1 MSASGIWCA
10 LILLTFTQ
18 DSLANHH
25 EKVLQIEK
33 PKEYLRHQQNHRSTA
48 LVDRKL
54 VDLTEFHT
62 AEVRPTI
69 IHPIVEIVRSGEAAE
84 AATAAATLN
93 RRPENRRVEIRSMIA
108 RDRAANLFRPTEVHS
123 AYENRLRVDNRP
135 AEIRSTS
142 ENLAGIVEI
151 RPTENRRAM
160 PIRSAEILPSVRH
173 SAEIAL
179 DPGKVRA
186 SSAKL
191 RTEVAGE
198 RTARIRSAETRS
210 QIEDRHS
217 AEEVSLTG
225 IRPMEILWTEIEQA
239 DMSSIERS
247 QIRHGRSRSHF
258 ARQKIEDSARDS
270 SKDAANR
277 IKPDVREDHENH
289 FKTRQVEKVSD
300 LLEGSVS
307 PKRNHSWLL
316 ERNFSK
322 DNPVNG
328 QSLDRIENNVSEG
341 LESLLKLYQGK
352 KGSVTEENSALLL
365 TRNLSWLI
373 EQNISK
379 DNANIRALD
388 QIKDETWKDLQDT
401 LKAHYSEN
409 HGVLRSSPDSLKSS
423 YKDDPLSKLRK
434 AMSLNRTVAP
444 AAAIDRNTT
453 ETLGIDAFEDISEST
468 RDLEEEVSQDVVL
481 DYTNFEELANA
492 SSPNQSSRRR
502 PQAAQVDIVTRFLRI
517 IENQHTLGDNC
528 TAGTDLN
535 LGEGVVDQYA
545 QERFRLEA
553 EFAVNRANM
562 LTRLWKYAP
571 EVMLSSETLLHASV
585 LSMVEFDEDIFAA
598 GNCYDKLQYRDRWLY
613 CPFAHRLPNQD
624 GILVKDLASQYK
636 YLSNSSEWF
645 YIARKNAERVIA
657 SYEQFSRG
665 FHIYTLNESAHTERE
680 EDEILTVKYE
690 DGRWSKPYY
699 DCGGG
704 NIWMLTY
711 TVPFFGYINDTYFF
725 KGTSGIDI
733 DLRRVDIDQ
742 CPLPAGSTQLNIFAA
757 SDKCKKRTTEC
768 IAIPGLG
775 FRRGSYRCVCKRGFY
790 YPDTKSD
797 KRYYNGTVIEEEYER
812 LMMGEKNQY
821 AESGVFECLPCAEGC
836 ESCEDGSPC
845 VVSLNWLMRT
855 AILILECCII
865 ACLPAVALFTWK
877 YGHVKVVRA
886 ASPVLLRVIV
896 LGAFFIYCTTIV
908 MYPRPNI
915 ITCTV
920 RVWLREIGFSLTYGA
935 LMLKTWRIS
944 VIFRVKSAKA
954 VKITDASLLKRLGI
968 IVLTFSVFL
977 SIRTLVA
984 PPVVIVA
991 RTADDLKAYLC
1002 RTDWWDHSFTT
1013 LEVMFLVWGIRLC
1026 IVVRKT
1032 PSEFNE
1038 SRFISMAIYNEFLL
1052 SVFLNVSM
1060 LFLQSPANPDLLYI
1074 IFFCHTQLT
1083 VTLLLCLIFGS
1094 KAYVVFR
1101 DGGKEEAIGKLC
1113 GATGKFLGKSSRP
1126 QGTSNQTNSISLQQG
1141 NFAEE
1146 SDSVTE
1152 EFRRLLNQLEI
1163 LKEKNIL
1170 LGNQELSSKLA
1181 AMLDASNRVEAQ
1193 VSTTIQAIS
1202 TSIVQLNDLNKSTK
1216 ETNLG
1221 QACQEQTR
1229 AGNGSQSENQC
1240 RACIEK
1246 NGLGGKDTRDTS
1258 KDNETSEPRKIGK
1271 DIAVSTSSKHAV
1283 EDVGREVCHGKDGKE
1298 ADLKDKSRSKSGH
1311 ARTHAIVINLD
1322 DKSRFSEEVT
1332 V

>member
-1 MSASGIWCA
+1 MTSS
-10 LILLTFTQ
+10 
-18 DSLANHH
+18 
-25 EKVLQIEK
+25 V
-33 PKEYLRHQQNHRSTA
+33 
-48 LVDRKL
+48 
-54 VDLTEFHT
+54 
-62 AEVRPTI
+62 
-69 IHPIVEIVRSGEAAE
+69 GEA
-84 AATAAATLN
+84 
-93 RRPENRRVEIRSMIA
+93 
-108 RDRAANLFRPTEVHS
+108 
-123 AYENRLRVDNRP
+123 
-135 AEIRSTS
+135 
-142 ENLAGIVEI
+142 
-151 RPTENRRAM
+151 
-160 PIRSAEILPSVRH
+160 
-173 SAEIAL
+173 
-179 DPGKVRA
+179 
-186 SSAKL
+186 
-191 RTEVAGE
+191 
-198 RTARIRSAETRS
+198 
-210 QIEDRHS
+210 
-217 AEEVSLTG
+217 
-225 IRPMEILWTEIEQA
+225 
-239 DMSSIERS
+239 
-247 QIRHGRSRSHF
+247 
-258 ARQKIEDSARDS
+258 
-270 SKDAANR
+270 
-277 IKPDVREDHENH
+277 
-289 FKTRQVEKVSD
+289 
-300 LLEGSVS
+300 
-307 PKRNHSWLL
+307 
-316 ERNFSK
+316 
-322 DNPVNG
+322 
-328 QSLDRIENNVSEG
+328 
-341 LESLLKLYQGK
+341 
-352 KGSVTEENSALLL
+352 
-365 TRNLSWLI
+365 
-373 EQNISK
+373 
-379 DNANIRALD
+379 
-388 QIKDETWKDLQDT
+388 
-401 LKAHYSEN
+401 
-409 HGVLRSSPDSLKSS
+409 
-423 YKDDPLSKLRK
+423 
-434 AMSLNRTVAP
+434 TV
-444 AAAIDRNTT
+444 
-453 ETLGIDAFEDISEST
+453 G
-468 RDLEEEVSQDVVL
+468 
-481 DYTNFEELANA
+481 
-492 SSPNQSSRRR
+492 
-502 PQAAQVDIVTRFLRI
+502 
-517 IENQHTLGDNC
+517 
-528 TAGTDLN
+528 
-535 LGEGVVDQYA
+535 
-545 QERFRLEA
+545 
-553 EFAVNRANM
+553 
-562 LTRLWKYAP
+562 
-571 EVMLSSETLLHASV
+571 
-585 LSMVEFDEDIFAA
+585 
-598 GNCYDKLQYRDRWLY
+598 
-613 CPFAHRLPNQD
+613 
-624 GILVKDLASQYK
+624 
-636 YLSNSSEWF
+636 
-645 YIARKNAERVIA
+645 
-657 SYEQFSRG
+657 
-665 FHIYTLNESAHTERE
+665 
-680 EDEILTVKYE
+680 
-690 DGRWSKPYY
+690 
-699 DCGGG
+699 
-704 NIWMLTY
+704 
-711 TVPFFGYINDTYFF
+711 
-725 KGTSGIDI
+725 GTSGIDI

-797 KRYYNGTVIEEEYER
+797 KRYYNGTVIEEEYEK
-812 LMMGEKNQY
+812 LMMSEKNQY
-821 AESGVFECLPCAEGC
+821 VEDGVFECLPCAEGC

-865 ACLPAVALFTWK
+865 ACLPVVVLFTWK

-984 PPVVIVA
+984 PPVVIVG

-1101 DGGKEEAIGKLC
+1101 GGGKEETIGKLC

-1146 SDSVTE
+1146 SDSATE
-1152 EFRRLLNQLEI
+1152 EFRRLLNQLEV

-1170 LGNQELSSKLA
+1170 LGNQELVSKLA
-1181 AMLDASNRVEAQ
+1181 AMLDASNRIEAQ
-1193 VSTTIQAIS
+1193 VSTIQAIS
-1202 TSIVQLNDLNKSTK
+1202 TSIIQSNDLDKSTK

-1221 QACQEQTR
+1221 QACQ
-1229 AGNGSQSENQC
+1229 GSQEQDRSGNDLQNENRC

-1246 NGLGGKDTRDTS
+1246 NGLGRKNKQDPS
-1258 KDNETSEPRKIGK
+1258 KDNEMSESKKIDE
-1271 DIAVSTSSKHAV
+1271 DIAVSTSSEHVV
-1283 EDVGREVCHGKDGKE
+1283 EEVDREACHGRESKE
-1298 ADLKDKSRSKSGH
+1298 ADLRDKSRSRSGH

>member
-1 MSASGIWCA
+1 MSASGYWCA

-18 DSLANHH
+18 DSLGSHY
-25 EKVLQIEK
+25 EKPLQIER
-33 PKEYLRHQQNHRSTA
+33 PKEYLRHQQNHRSSFA
-48 LVDRKL
+48 DRKSIG
-54 VDLTEFHT
+54 
-62 AEVRPTI
+62 PTDF
-69 IHPIVEIVRSGEAAE
+69 RSA
-84 AATAAATLN
+84 
-93 RRPENRRVEIRSMIA
+93 
-108 RDRAANLFRPTEVHS
+108 
-123 AYENRLRVDNRP
+123 
-135 AEIRSTS
+135 AEIRSALNDPTGAQPIRAITES
-142 ENLAGIVEI
+142 RPAETASRTADVRRLDDRDRRAEMGRLLVQNRAVSTDLSTEI
-151 RPTENRRAM
+151 RTIAARLTAAT
-160 PIRSAEILPSVRH
+160 RSAPEIP
-173 SAEIAL
+173 
-179 DPGKVRA
+179 PPP
-186 SSAKL
+186 
-191 RTEVAGE
+191 GE
-198 RTARIRSAETRS
+198 RHTAEMKNRGGGVPSEKRAARSRSTETRS
-210 QIEDRHS
+210 RQQVSSREME
-217 AEEVSLTG
+217 ALWMEV
-225 IRPMEILWTEIEQA
+225 EQTET
-239 DMSSIERS
+239 SVERS

-258 ARQKIEDSARDS
+258 ARQKVEDASKDLATGLSFERIKSYVREDQAIRFKTRRAEKQVDYQDGSVSSKRNHLSILEQNS
-270 SKDAANR
+270 SKDSSMNGR
-277 IKPDVREDHENH
+277 SFDRTED
-289 FKTRQVEKVSD
+289 
-300 LLEGSVS
+300 GA
-307 PKRNHSWLL
+307 
-316 ERNFSK
+316 
-322 DNPVNG
+322 
-328 QSLDRIENNVSEG
+328 SEG
-341 LESLLKLYQGK
+341 LESLLKLYQAR
-352 KGSVTEENSALLL
+352 KGNVLDESPAVSLM
-365 TRNLSWLI
+365 RNHSFV
-373 EQNISK
+373 ERNFSK
-379 DNANIRALD
+379 DNSATGSRSSER
-388 QIKDETWKDLQDT
+388 IKNAPREDFESA
-401 LKAHYSEN
+401 LKARHLEN
-409 HGVLRSSPDSLKSS
+409 HGVLRSSPDSLKDLV
-423 YKDDPLSKLRK
+423 KDDPLSKLRK
-434 AMSLNRTVAP
+434 AISSNKTTFTATVDHNLTETIVDP
-444 AAAIDRNTT
+444 AA
-453 ETLGIDAFEDISEST
+453 EDISESS
-468 RDLEEEVSQDVVL
+468 RDLDEEVLQDVIL
-481 DYTNFEELANA
+481 DYTSYEEPANA
-492 SSPNQSSRRR
+492 SQDHGRRR
-502 PQAAQVDIVTRFLRI
+502 PEAAQVDIVTRFLRI
-517 IENQHTLGDNC
+517 IENQHTLGENC

-553 EFAVNRANM
+553 NLAVNRANM

-571 EVMLSSETLLHASV
+571 EVMLSSEYLLHASV

-624 GILVKDLASQYK
+624 GILVKDLAIEYK
-636 YLSNSSEWF
+636 YLTNSSEWF

-665 FHIYTLNESAHTERE
+665 FHTYTLNESVHTERE

-711 TVPFFGYINDTYFF
+711 TVPFFGYVNDTYFF
-725 KGTSGIDI
+725 KGTSGIDV

-742 CPLPAGSTQLNIFAA
+742 CPLPAGSSQLNIFAA

-768 IAIPGLG
+768 IAISGLG
-775 FRRGSYRCVCKRGFY
+775 FRRGSYRCVCKRGFF

-797 KRYYNGTVIEEEYER
+797 KRYYNGTVIEEEYEK
-812 LMMGEKNQY
+812 LMMGERSQY
-821 AESGVFECLPCAEGC
+821 AVTGVFECLPCAEGC
-836 ESCEDGSPC
+836 EFCEDGSPC

-865 ACLPAVALFTWK
+865 ACLPAVVLFTWK

-1101 DGGKEEAIGKLC
+1101 GGGKEETIGKLC

-1146 SDSVTE
+1146 SDSATE
-1152 EFRRLLNQLEI
+1152 EFRRLLNQLEV
-1163 LKEKNIL
+1163 LKEKNVL
-1170 LGNQELSSKLA
+1170 LGNQELVSKLA
-1181 AMLDASNRVEAQ
+1181 AMLDVSNRVEAQ
-1193 VSTTIQAIS
+1193 VSTIQAIS
-1202 TSIVQLNDLNKSTK
+1202 TSIVQLNDLNKSTE
-1216 ETNLG
+1216 ETSVG
-1221 QACQEQTR
+1221 QVCQEKDQ
-1229 AGNGSQSENQC
+1229 AGNGSQGENRC

-1246 NGLGGKDTRDTS
+1246 NGIGLKDTQDPTKDNEMSDTKKTS
-1258 KDNETSEPRKIGK
+1258 KD
-1271 DIAVSTSSKHAV
+1271 IAMSTSSRHAT
-1283 EDVGREVCHGKDGKE
+1283 EDVDREVCHGKDNGKE
-1298 ADLKDKSRSKSGH
+1298 TDTKDKSRGKSGH